1 MVIPPAANPVPT
13 PAIVNPRDNPPLTGM
28 NKIPAIPKPAYE
40 GSKSYL
46 LENIE
51 ITNEYWF
58 FLNIIGLNP
67 SW

>member
-51 ITNEYWF
+51 ITNEY
-58 FLNIIGLNP
+58 
-67 SW
+67 